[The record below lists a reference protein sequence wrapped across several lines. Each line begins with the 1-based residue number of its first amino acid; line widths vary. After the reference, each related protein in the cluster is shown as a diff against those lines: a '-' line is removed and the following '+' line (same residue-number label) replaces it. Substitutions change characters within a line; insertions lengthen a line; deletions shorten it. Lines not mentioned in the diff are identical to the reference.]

1 MQLAAIIT
9 ALMYDVWMLV
19 TLAAA
24 SDYYSALVGLLRA
37 PTSAPT
43 ITTIAIRVTSMINLV
58 KL

>member
-9 ALMYDVWMLV
+9 APMYGVWLWV

-24 SDYYSALVGLLRA
+24 SDYYFALVGLLRA

-43 ITTIAIRVTSMINLV
+43 ITTVAIRVTSMINLA

>member
-1 MQLAAIIT
+1 MLLAAIT
-9 ALMYDVWMLV
+9 APMYDVWMWV

-24 SDYYSALVGLLRA
+24 LDYYSVHVGLIRA

-43 ITTIAIRVTSMINLV
+43 ITTVAIRVTSMINLV